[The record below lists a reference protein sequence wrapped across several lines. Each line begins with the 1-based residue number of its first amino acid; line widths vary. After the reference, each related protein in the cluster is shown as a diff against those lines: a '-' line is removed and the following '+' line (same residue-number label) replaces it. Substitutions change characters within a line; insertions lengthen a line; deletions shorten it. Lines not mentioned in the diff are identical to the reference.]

1 MFKISGSVKLT
12 HTQIIPSY
20 NRYFQVK
27 EQNRTRDLEIE
38 RRERRE
44 KKGKMQ
50 SAPGHFRNFT
60 LELLVEGVNG
70 VNLVATKGKKILLTT
85 DKTRKQ
91 LLTSDKKFN

>member
-38 RRERRE
+38 RRE
-44 KKGKMQ
+44 KK
-50 SAPGHFRNFT
+50 
-60 LELLVEGVNG
+60 
-70 VNLVATKGKKILLTT
+70 
-85 DKTRKQ
+85 RKERKNAKCARTFPK
-91 LLTSDKKFN
+91 LHTGIIGRGCKWG